1 MTGSAAGTP
10 GTGEP
15 PWPCSRAP
23 AAMVGLAATPP
34 ALGQNLPLPAT
45 SRAAMKITKS
55 GWSTDT
61 AVYDRRTAYNYCEG
75 FNSTV
80 RSTLMRILLLAQ
92 FFPPDI
98 GGEERHVFN
107 LANTLAERGH
117 EVAVA
122 TQRMVGVPDRETLA
136 SGVRVYRFAT
146 TAMRLPGVYSTNR
159 THHPPLP
166 DPLGVRELSR
176 LTRQERPHVVHAH
189 NWIVNSALALRRS
202 SATGSRF
209 GLVLTLHDFSHV
221 CATKRLMRM
230 GSACEG
236 PSVARCLPCASAHYG
251 PAVGPLTATAT
262 ALMRP
267 WKNRTID
274 HVVCVSNAVA
284 VGNHIPPG
292 PNISVIPN
300 FVLDEIVLGRAGE
313 AAEGRT
319 EDIPPG
325 LPQEFL
331 LFVGE
336 LSRDKGVPTL
346 LRAYES
352 LGRKRPSLLLVGRR
366 TPDTPTHL
374 PDGAQMCAEWPHDHV
389 LSAFRRCL
397 FAVLPSICLDA
408 CPTTVLEAMASG
420 RPVVATTTGGIV
432 DMIVHGENGLLVPPG
447 DEYKLAEAMAR
458 LLNDDD
464 LRVRLA
470 AGAQERVQ
478 RFTASA
484 VVERLEAVYARV
496 ARRDTGTPPKP
507 TGQP

>member
-1 MTGSAAGTP
+1 
-10 GTGEP
+10 
-15 PWPCSRAP
+15 
-23 AAMVGLAATPP
+23 
-34 ALGQNLPLPAT
+34 
-45 SRAAMKITKS
+45 
-55 GWSTDT
+55 
-61 AVYDRRTAYNYCEG
+61 
-75 FNSTV
+75 
-80 RSTLMRILLLAQ
+80 MRILLLAQ

-117 EVAVA
+117 RVAVA
-122 TQRMVGVPDRETLA
+122 TQRMADVPDQETLA
-136 SGVRVYRFAT
+136 SGVRVHRFAT
-146 TAMRLPGVYSTNR
+146 GAMRLPGVYSSSR

-176 LTRQERPHVVHAH
+176 ITRQERPHVVHAH

-202 SATGSRF
+202 SPTGSRF

-230 GSACEG
+230 GSPCEG
-236 PSVARCLPCASAHYG
+236 PAVARCLPCATAHYG
-251 PAVGPLTATAT
+251 PALGPPIAAAT

-267 WKNRTID
+267 WKNRAID
-274 HVVCVSNAVA
+274 HVICVSNAVA
-284 VGNHIPPG
+284 SGNHILPG
-292 PNISVIPN
+292 PNTSVIPN
-300 FVLDEIVLGRAGE
+300 FVLDEFVQGRAGDV
-313 AAEGRT
+313 AEGRA

-325 LPQEFL
+325 LPKEEFL

-336 LSRDKGVPTL
+336 LSRDKGLPTL

-352 LGRKRPSLLLVGRR
+352 LGMKRPRLLLVGRR
-366 TPDTPTHL
+366 TPDTPTYL
-374 PDGAQMCAEWPHDHV
+374 PDGAEMCAQWPHEHV
-389 LSAFRRCL
+389 MAAFRRCL

-432 DMIVHGENGLLVPPG
+432 DMIVDGENGLLVPPG
-447 DEYKLAEAMAR
+447 DEHKLAEAMAR
-458 LLNDDD
+458 LLNDAD

-470 AGAQERVQ
+470 AGAQERVM

-484 VVERLEAVYARV
+484 VVERLEAVYAQV
-496 ARRDTGTPPKP
+496 APRNSGTSPTTYQASESTDGTLTDHDT
-507 TGQP
+507 

>member
-1 MTGSAAGTP
+1 
-10 GTGEP
+10 
-15 PWPCSRAP
+15 
-23 AAMVGLAATPP
+23 
-34 ALGQNLPLPAT
+34 
-45 SRAAMKITKS
+45 
-55 GWSTDT
+55 
-61 AVYDRRTAYNYCEG
+61 
-75 FNSTV
+75 
-80 RSTLMRILLLAQ
+80 MRILLVAQ

-107 LANTLAERGH
+107 LAETLAARGH

-122 TQRMVGVPDRETLA
+122 TQRMADVPDQETLA
-136 SGVRVYRFAT
+136 SGVRVHRFAT
-146 TAMRLPGVYSTNR
+146 AAMRLPGVYSTSR

-176 LTRQERPHVVHAH
+176 ITRQERPHVVHAH
-189 NWIVNSALALRRS
+189 NWIVNSAVALRRS
-202 SATGSRF
+202 SPAGRRF

-236 PSVARCLPCASAHYG
+236 PAVARCLPCATASYG
-251 PAVGPLTATAT
+251 PALGPLTAAAT

-267 WKNRTID
+267 WKNRAVD

-284 VGNHIPPG
+284 NGNHIPRG
-292 PNISVIPN
+292 PNTSVIPN
-300 FVLDEIVLGRAGE
+300 FVLDEVVLGRAGD

-325 LPQEFL
+325 LPKEEFL

-336 LSRDKGVPTL
+336 LSGDKGVPTL

-352 LGRKRPSLLLVGRR
+352 LGNRPPLLLVGRR
-366 TPDTPTHL
+366 TPDTPAHI
-374 PDGAQMCAEWPHDHV
+374 PEGAQMCAEWPHDHIMA
-389 LSAFRRCL
+389 AFRRCL

-432 DMIVHGENGLLVPPG
+432 DMIIHEKNGLLVPPG

-458 LLNDDD
+458 LLNDAD
-464 LRVRLA
+464 LRTRLS

-484 VVERLEAVYARV
+484 VAERLEAVYVRV
-496 ARRDTGTPPKP
+496 ARGNSEMYPK
-507 TGQP
+507 TYQASGRTRR